1 MDRDLIF
8 WPIAV
13 HLLLL
18 IFLYGWLSLVRWHQR
33 AGKPVAALEERI
45 SDNLSNQ
52 FEAPL
57 LFYVIVALLW
67 VENMVSAVDIA
78 LAWAFAIGRLLHT
91 SVHTL
96 TSTVLMRGGVFTINF
111 LAIYGLWGWFFF
123 RIWELG

>member
-8 WPIAV
+8 WPVAV
-13 HLLLL
+13 HLSLL
-18 IFLYGWLSLVRWHQR
+18 IYLYGWLSLVRWQQR
-33 AGKPVAALEERI
+33 AGKPVAALEGRI

-67 VENMVSAVDIA
+67 VENMVSAADIA
-78 LAWAFAIGRLLHT
+78 LAWTFAIGRLLHT

-111 LAIYGLWGWFFF
+111 LAIYGLWGWFLF
-123 RIWELG
+123 RIWNLG